1 MRRFRSIAA
10 ATVREIC
17 SSPLYTLVACGA
29 AVVAILAPVLHCHQ
43 FGEASR
49 MAREASFSA
58 ILTGSLACAMFCT
71 AGSIRREIASGT
83 AEMALAHSVSR
94 TGFFLA
100 KTFGGALSSLLM
112 WLTLVPVSVIV
123 VNGAEI
129 GGVVAA
135 EKGDV
140 ASMWGP
146 SLVAAVSSVL
156 VPMVAAAFLNRF
168 RAVRFPLAVAR
179 LMPVCAI
186 VFAAYRFDFSLVA
199 RYSPAYV
206 ALAIPALVFSAASA
220 AFAVR
225 LRGNLAFAAVCAVF
239 AASLPALGN
248 YCLSNALSRGGSV
261 PWGYAG
267 LCILAAV
274 PPTLFFLVVGAAA
287 AKRLEG
293 REE

>member
-17 SSPLYTLVACGA
+17 SSPLYTLIACGA
-29 AVVAILAPVLHCHQ
+29 AAVAIFATVLHCHQ

-71 AGSIRREIASGT
+71 AGSLRREISSGT

-100 KTFGGALSSLLM
+100 KACGGAISSLLM

-129 GGVVAA
+129 GGAVAA
-135 EKGDV
+135 EKGDI

-146 SLVAAVSSVL
+146 SLVAAVSAVL
-156 VPMVAAAFLNRF
+156 VPMIAAALLNRF

-186 VFAAYRFDFSLVA
+186 VLVAYRFNIPLA
-199 RYSPAYV
+199 KRYLPAYV
-206 ALAIPALVFSAASA
+206 ALAMPALAFSAASA

-225 LRGNLAFAAVCAVF
+225 LRGNLAFAAILAVF

-248 YCLSNALSRGGSV
+248 YCLSNALTRGGSV
-261 PWGYAG
+261 PWGYVG
-267 LCILAAV
+267 LCALAAI
-274 PPTLFFLVVGAAA
+274 PPTLLFLVVGAAA

-293 REE
+293 REV